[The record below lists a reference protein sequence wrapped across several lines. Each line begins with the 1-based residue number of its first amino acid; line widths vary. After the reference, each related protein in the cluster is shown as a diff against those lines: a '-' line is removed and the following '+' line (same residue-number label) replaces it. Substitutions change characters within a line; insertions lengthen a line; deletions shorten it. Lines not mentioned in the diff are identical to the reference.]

1 MTIQVQKLKEINLV
15 TEFKTAPIFGSEKK
29 RVGILGGTFNPPHMG
44 HLIVADQVC
53 QQLGLDEIRFMP
65 DATPPHVD
73 KKEAIDEKYRLDMV
87 NQSIADN
94 ANFKIEDA
102 ELKRG
107 GISFTYDTMVALKAE
122 HPENDYYFIIGG
134 DMVAYLPKW
143 SRIDELV
150 KLVHFVG
157 VKRTGFEQKSPYPIL
172 WVDVPTIDISSTQIR
187 DKIKE
192 GRSINYLVPKAV
204 SDYIEKEGLYRE

>member
-1 MTIQVQKLKEINLV
+1 MTIQVQKLKEINVV
-15 TEFKTAPIFGSEKK
+15 TKFKTKPILDNTKK
-29 RVGILGGTFNPPHMG
+29 RIGILGGTFNPPHLG
-44 HLIVADQVC
+44 HLIIADQVC
-53 QQLGLDEIRFMP
+53 QQLGLSEVRFMP

-73 KKEAIDEKYRLDMV
+73 KKEAIDAKYRLDMV

-94 ANFKIEDA
+94 DKFKLEDT
-102 ELKRG
+102 EINRG
-107 GISFTYDTMVALKAE
+107 GISYTYDTVVALKAA

-134 DMVAYLPKW
+134 DMVDYLPKW

-157 VKRTGFEQKSPYPIL
+157 VKRTGFEQTSQYPIL

-187 DKIKE
+187 DKIKK
-192 GRSINYLVPKAV
+192 GCSINYLVPKTV
-204 SDYIEKEGLYRE
+204 SNYIEKEGLYRE

>member
-15 TEFKTAPIFGSEKK
+15 TEFKTEPIPDNGKK

-44 HLIVADQVC
+44 HLIIADQVC
-53 QQLGLDEIRFMP
+53 QQLGLDEVRFMP

-73 KKEAIDEKYRLDMV
+73 KKEAIDETYRLNMV

-94 ANFKIEDA
+94 AKFKLEDA
-102 ELKRG
+102 EIKRG
-107 GISFTYDTMVALKAE
+107 GISYTYDTIVALKAA

-134 DMVAYLPKW
+134 DMVDYLPKW

-157 VKRTGFEQKSPYPIL
+157 VKRTGFEQKSRYPIL

-187 DKIKE
+187 NKVKQ
-192 GRSINYLVPKAV
+192 GCSINYLVPKLV